1 MHYLAPL
8 ARLGGLRGLWEY
20 LTARVNARKEIEK
33 ANIAL
38 EKDRERNRA
47 AAGYIQQLPE
57 GAELMDY
64 EDKGGRKIWIR
75 KNGPT
80 VTTSAPPPAVF
91 LIPGSIPGG
100 QIPSTD
106 QGPAGEITP

>member
-1 MHYLAPL
+1 MHHLAPL

-20 LTARVNARKEIEK
+20 LTAKVNARKEIEK

-47 AAGYIQQLPE
+47 VAGYIQQLPE

-75 KNGPT
+75 MNGPA
-80 VTTSAPPPAVF
+80 VTTPAPPAVF
-91 LIPGSIPGG
+91 LIPGG

-106 QGPAGEITP
+106 QEPAGEITP